1 MSAPTGC
8 CTPCGSLDVVNVP
21 GVEGAPGA
29 AGTNGTNGTNAS
41 TTLTADLTLPAV
53 NAPVAITVVN
63 NSWMVVGQVVVSG
76 DGTDFGTFR
85 VVSKTGTT
93 GATLTFLGAPGDS
106 APAAVIANGSIVTPG
121 GAPQSTPL
129 AIASGGT
136 SAATVQAAITALGLK
151 KTPLSVA
158 AAGTVYAL
166 TNTAALLNFGTT
178 DPSLTINAPGTYLLL
193 ANVRIDYTGATVAAP
208 QLVTLKIR
216 RTNNTAADITGA
228 TRSVKTDIITT
239 LTYTLGVIP
248 LPPVV
253 YVTTNSDDVLE
264 IWGSIDV
271 APSAGSIDAVEA
283 ELVAVRLFDQTL

>member
-1 MSAPTGC
+1 M
-8 CTPCGSLDVVNVP
+8 P
-21 GVEGAPGA
+21 GIEGDAGP
-29 AGTNGTNGTNAS
+29 AGTNGINGTNSS
-41 TTLTADLTLPAV
+41 TTLTADLTIPAI
-53 NAPVAITVVN
+53 NAPVAVTVVSN
-63 NSWMVVGQVVVSG
+63 AWMVVGQVVVSG
-76 DGTDFGTFR
+76 DGVDFGTFR

-136 SAATVQAAITALGLK
+136 GSATVQAATLALGLK

-158 AAGTVYAL
+158 AAGTAYSL

-193 ANVRIDYTGATVAAP
+193 ASVRIDYTAATFAAVRT
-208 QLVTLKIR
+208 LTLKIR

-228 TRSVKTDIITT
+228 TRSAKTDIITT
-239 LTYTLGVIP
+239 LTYTLGDIQIP
-248 LPPVV
+248 PAV

-271 APSAGSIDAVEA
+271 VPSAGSIDAVDA
-283 ELVAVRLFDQTL
+283 TLVAVRLFDQTL